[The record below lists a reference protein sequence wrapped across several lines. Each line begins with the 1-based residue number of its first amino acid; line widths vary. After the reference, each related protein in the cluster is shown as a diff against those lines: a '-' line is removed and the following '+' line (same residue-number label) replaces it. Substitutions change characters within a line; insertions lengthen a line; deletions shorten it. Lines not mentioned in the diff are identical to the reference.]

1 MGTFSKTTDSLM
13 TTTTIWANHFPNGC
27 PPDES
32 QPSTGVV
39 FRLVA
44 HNPPVGDDFKSHY
57 ELSPERDFRNT
68 LCIACGLSIHT
79 DKEDAKK
86 VFYRLCSRVPA
97 RRKTNMIAS
106 AMLNETMGRLLPT
119 KGNEASHHTWW
130 VALDANPCEKFS
142 ILEVLEC
149 VSE

>member
-1 MGTFSKTTDSLM
+1 MSRGKFRYEWTPFVAAPKH
-13 TTTTIWANHFPNGC
+13 TINNEH
-27 PPDES
+27 
-32 QPSTGVV
+32 
-39 FRLVA
+39 LVCCTQA
-44 HNPPVGDDFKSHY
+44 GNLH
-57 ELSPERDFRNT
+57 
-68 LCIACGLSIHT
+68 LCRF
-79 DKEDAKK
+79 EK